1 LHLQF
6 YEDLVD
12 GKGSSEKPKSIPDK
26 PMNKNITFDSD
37 SSDDEDE
44 DHAGEEANEDHVG
57 EEANKDHAGEEAN
70 KDHAGEEANK
80 DHAGEEANKNHAGE
94 EADNGNDAK
103 KGETT
108 PSEPQQEVLGAS
120 GSVNKDDEE
129 QVDDADASKPK
140 KPRVEDPPV
149 SEQAD
154 QKKSTDKPK
163 EPADKPKES
172 TEKNID
178 DLIDED
184 LKELGDRK
192 KVSLRSENNY
202 IFIIYGTVLISAYGP
217 SVSVQKIKLC
227 ISRRICFDS

>member
-1 LHLQF
+1 MGLMILYIVLLHQQF

-26 PMNKNITFDSD
+26 PMNKKITFDSD

-44 DHAGEEANEDHVG
+44 DHAGEEKANE
-57 EEANKDHAGEEAN
+57 DHAGEEAN
-70 KDHAGEEANK
+70 KDHTSEES
-80 DHAGEEANKNHAGE
+80 NKNSAGE
-94 EADNGNDAK
+94 EADNENDAK

-108 PSEPQQEVLGAS
+108 ASEPQQEVLGAS
-120 GSVNKDDEE
+120 GSINKDDEE
-129 QVDDADASKPK
+129 LVDDADESKPK
-140 KPRVEDPPV
+140 KPRIEDPPV
-149 SEQAD
+149 SEQTD
-154 QKKSTDKPK
+154 QKNSTDKPK

-192 KVSLRSENNY
+192 KVSLRPENNY
-202 IFIIYGTVLISAYGP
+202 IFIIYIWYCAH
-217 SVSVQKIKLC
+217 IC
-227 ISRRICFDS
+227 IWPFSICAKD

>member
-1 LHLQF
+1 MGLMILYIVLLHQQF

-12 GKGSSEKPKSIPDK
+12 GKGLSVKPKSIPDK
-26 PMNKNITFDSD
+26 PMNKKITFDSD

-44 DHAGEEANEDHVG
+44 DHAGEEANG
-57 EEANKDHAGEEAN
+57 DHAGEEAN
-70 KDHAGEEANK
+70 KDHTS
-80 DHAGEEANKNHAGE
+80 EEANKNSAGE

-108 PSEPQQEVLGAS
+108 ASEPQQEVLDAS

-129 QVDDADASKPK
+129 QVDDADESKPK

-149 SEQAD
+149 SEQTD
-154 QKKSTDKPK
+154 QKKSADKPK

-202 IFIIYGTVLISAYGP
+202 IFIIYGAVLISVYGP
-217 SVSVQKIKLC
+217 FS
-227 ISRRICFDS
+227 ICAKD